1 MHSLTTVTHTT
12 AQLLHPVALGEE
24 ICNLF
29 GKRQH
34 GFQVGMKHGVAE
46 EQKSCVFRFWAST
59 CTHTPRS
66 FRDHYKQQG
75 PGVSFIYTQ
84 EEWVWNGFQDIPVC
98 CRMSSMKRWLHV
110 HTTHPFPVH
119 TLCTYKGVFW
129 AFSHKCKSWEDY
141 ARAPMWPTG
150 YLFKRTRNLS
160 MGCEDLWSLTL
171 NTA

>member
-29 GKRQH
+29 GTRQR

-59 CTHTPRS
+59 CTHTPPS

-75 PGVSFIYTQ
+75 PGASFIYTQ

-110 HTTHPFPVH
+110 HTTHPSQRKHFAHTKGFFGHFPTNAKAGKITHEHQCGLQVIS
-119 TLCTYKGVFW
+119 LKEQGICQWDVKIFEV
-129 AFSHKCKSWEDY
+129 
-141 ARAPMWPTG
+141 
-150 YLFKRTRNLS
+150 LF
-160 MGCEDLWSLTL
+160 
-171 NTA
+171 

>member
-1 MHSLTTVTHTT
+1 MHTLTTVTHTT

-29 GKRQH
+29 GTRQR

-59 CTHTPRS
+59 CTHMPPS

-84 EEWVWNGFQDIPVC
+84 EEWVLERLPG
-98 CRMSSMKRWLHV
+98 
-110 HTTHPFPVH
+110 HTCLLSNVKHEAVAACAHSTPLPAH
-119 TLCTYKGVFW
+119 TLCTYKGIFR
-129 AFSHKCKSWEDY
+129 AF
-141 ARAPMWPTG
+141 PTNVKAG
-150 YLFKRTRNLS
+150 KVPHEHQCGL
-160 MGCEDLWSLTL
+160 
-171 NTA
+171 